1 MKQHQTR
8 NATDVQSVPGG
19 SFPAPDR
26 KSALKQ
32 LREFADRAG
41 RNYAQYRN
49 LDLGPDRHDHVSRL
63 SPLIRRRLILEEEVL
78 AAVLK
83 NHSTSE
89 ADKFIQEIFWRIYF
103 KGWLEQHPQVWRNY
117 REEVSRMVLAMKR
130 GDIETAGYE
139 MAVNAGTGIECF
151 DFWVRELKDTG
162 YLHNHAR
169 MWFASIWVFTL
180 GLPWQLGADFFY
192 RHLLD
197 GDPASNTLG
206 WRWVS
211 GLHTPGK
218 HYLARAEN
226 IAKYTEGRFN
236 PLHLLV
242 EDAQPLTEEER
253 PALNPWRPPDCSP
266 RKPFGLLITE
276 EDCCPENLF
285 TDQRPLAALGLT
297 ASENNT
303 SLPVS
308 RVVREFS
315 LGAVECA
322 LQRANETYDIP
333 AEHQKIPDWSAQIRD
348 WCTRHQINTVVTAY
362 PPIGA
367 VADDRLGVAAG
378 ELQEQGIKLCYVARR
393 LDRITWPHATS
404 GYFKL
409 KKRIPQFLKQLGLT

>member
-1 MKQHQTR
+1 MEHR
-8 NATDVQSVPGG
+8 LLPEPSREAGLARLERFVP
-19 SFPAPDR
+19 S
-26 KSALKQ
+26 
-32 LREFADRAG
+32 AG
-41 RNYAQYRN
+41 RDYAASRN
-49 LDLGPDRHDHVSRL
+49 FDFGPENRGNVSTLSPYIRHRLVLETEVLRTVLDLHAPSRAAKFV
-63 SPLIRRRLILEEEVL
+63 EEV
-78 AAVLK
+78 
-83 NHSTSE
+83 
-89 ADKFIQEIFWRIYF
+89 FWRAYF
-103 KGWLEQHPQVWRNY
+103 KGWLEHRPSVWSDY
-117 REEVSRMVLAMKR
+117 RDATRRLVRTC
-130 GDIETAGYE
+130 ETDADLSARYESAVAG
-139 MAVNAGTGIECF
+139 NTGIDCF
-151 DFWVRELKDTG
+151 DAWAKELVQTG

-322 LQRANETYDIP
+322 LRRANETYDIP